1 MKNHISL
8 FLAAAVLLTFLS
20 ACGASAPAT
29 QPTAVQ
35 TQPTAATTVPETEA
49 PTEMPTQTTAPVQTR
64 EAPETPV
71 PVTAIQQKVYVT
83 TADEFIAAI
92 ASNTAIILNAPSIDF
107 STATDYGTGNGEHYY
122 WEDNFDG
129 PSLVLTGLTNFT
141 VTAEDEDHTT
151 HQLEAVPRYAHV
163 LTFENSSG
171 ILVKGITAGH
181 VKEQGSCIGGVLYF
195 RNCED
200 VLVENCGLFGCGV
213 IGIYADYSKNIQV
226 YNNDIYECSNGG
238 IYMTG
243 CETVTF
249 MNNTFRD
256 LGGPNFH
263 IFICKDIVVDGQL
276 LHLTEQLTGG
286 GDYYGD

>member
-8 FLAAAVLLTFLS
+8 FLAVAVLLTFLS
-20 ACGASAPAT
+20 ACGASAPAA

-35 TQPTAATTVPETEA
+35 TQPTAATVPETEA
-49 PTEMPTQTTAPVQTR
+49 PTEMSTQTTAPVQVR
-64 EAPETPV
+64 EAPEQPV

-107 STATDYGTGNGEHYY
+107 STATDYGTGKGAYYY

-181 VKEQGSCIGGVLYF
+181 VKEPGSCIGGVLYF

-263 IFICKDIVVDGQL
+263 IFICKDIVVDGQP